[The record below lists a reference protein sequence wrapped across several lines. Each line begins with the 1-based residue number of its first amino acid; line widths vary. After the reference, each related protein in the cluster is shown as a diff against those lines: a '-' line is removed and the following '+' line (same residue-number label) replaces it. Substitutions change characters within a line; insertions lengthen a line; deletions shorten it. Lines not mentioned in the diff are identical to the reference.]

1 MQEQKEEEPK
11 QEPGEEEEPQQA
23 AATPVPRSSGGG
35 SFSRLDSP
43 LCSPGSGGEVGAE
56 ALRQVFQAYA
66 SFGERNAGE
75 RVGNHERGVGRGWG
89 RGRPGLVGVIPAQQ
103 AC

>member
-11 QEPGEEEEPQQA
+11 QEPGEEEEPQEA
-23 AATPVPRSSGGG
+23 AATPVPRSSAG